1 MSMKGHYEL
10 LRHGRYMLPCCLI
23 MALFLSAC
31 AEQKSEAKKQETESA
46 AANDMSKRADRE
58 IIGKDGAKMLLI
70 PAGDF
75 MMGSSTEGRAD
86 EEPVH
91 HVSLDA
97 FYLDKYEVTNKL
109 FQKFVRETG
118 YETTAEKEGRAA
130 AVTSGGQW
138 EVIPGAN
145 WRKPE
150 GGETVF
156 ESNREE
162 HPVVSV
168 SWYDAE
174 AYCRWAD
181 KRLPTEAEFEYAGR
195 AGTRTIYWWGDGN
208 PGSQRTANVAD
219 ESAKRQFPDLPIMA
233 GYDDGYERSAPV
245 GSFDPNPW
253 GLHDMIGN
261 VSEWTADWFAEDYYQ
276 NSPEQNPTGPFSGKY
291 KVLRGGSWH
300 NGPLGVRS
308 AYRRNSQPGYRY
320 DHFGYRCAKT
330 PSAPSSGDKGIPL

>member
-1 MSMKGHYEL
+1 MKGRYEL

-31 AEQKSEAKKQETESA
+31 TQQKSEAKKQEIELA
-46 AANDMSKRADRE
+46 RANDMPKRADRE

-75 MMGSSTEGRAD
+75 MMGSGTEGRAD

-118 YETTAEKEGRAA
+118 YETTAEEEGRAA

-174 AYCRWAD
+174 AYCLWAD

-208 PGSQRTANVAD
+208 PGSQRVANIAD

-233 GYDDGYERSAPV
+233 GYNDGYERSAPV
-245 GSFDPNPW
+245 VSFDPNPW
-253 GLHDMIGN
+253 GLQDMIGN
-261 VSEWTADWFAEDYYQ
+261 VSEWTADWFAEDYYR
-276 NSPEQNPTGPFSGKY
+276 NSPEQNPIGPLSGKY

>member
-1 MSMKGHYEL
+1 MKSRYEL
-10 LRHGRYMLPCCLI
+10 LRHGKYILPGCLI
-23 MALFLSAC
+23 TALFLSAC
-31 AEQKSEAKKQETESA
+31 AEQKSEAKKQEIEVAT
-46 AANDMSKRADRE
+46 ANDMSKRADRE

-75 MMGSSTEGRAD
+75 MMGSSTEGRED

-168 SWYDAE
+168 SWYDAD

-208 PGSQRTANVAD
+208 PGSKRPANIAD

-233 GYDDGYERSAPV
+233 GYDDGYDRSAPV

-261 VSEWTADWFAEDYYQ
+261 VSEWTADWYAEDYYR
-276 NSPEQNPTGPFSGKY
+276 NSPERNPIGSFSAKY

-330 PSAPSSGDKGIPL
+330 PSAPSSGN

>member
-1 MSMKGHYEL
+1 MKGPYEL
-10 LRHGRYMLPCCLI
+10 LRHGRYILPCCLI
-23 MALFLSAC
+23 AILFLSAC
-31 AEQKSEAKKQETESA
+31 AEQKSEAKKKQLDLAT
-46 AANDMSKRADRE
+46 ANDMPKQADHE

-70 PAGDF
+70 PAGNF

-91 HVSLDA
+91 QVSLDA

-109 FQKFVRETG
+109 FQKFVRETS

-130 AVTSGGQW
+130 AVTSGGEW

-150 GGETVF
+150 GGKTVF

-162 HPVVSV
+162 HPVVSI

-181 KRLPTEAEFEYAGR
+181 KRLPTEAEFEYASR

-208 PGSQRTANVAD
+208 PGSQRVANIAD

-261 VSEWTADWFAEDYYQ
+261 VSEWTADWYDEDYYR
-276 NSPEQNPTGPFSGKY
+276 NSPERNPTGPFSGKY

-300 NGPLGVRS
+300 NGPLSVRA

>member
-1 MSMKGHYEL
+1 MKSLHEL
-10 LRHGRYMLPCCLI
+10 LRHGKYILPGCLI
-23 MALFLSAC
+23 TALFLSAC
-31 AEQKSEAKKQETESA
+31 VEQKSEAKKKQIELA
-46 AANDMSKRADRE
+46 MANNMPKQANRE
-58 IIGKDGAKMLLI
+58 IVGKDGAKMLLI

-75 MMGSSTEGRAD
+75 MMGSSTEGRGD

-91 HVSLDA
+91 QVSLDA

-109 FQKFVRETG
+109 FQKFVHETG

-130 AVTSGGQW
+130 AVTSDGRW

-168 SWYDAE
+168 TWYDADD
-174 AYCRWAD
+174 YCRWAD
-181 KRLPTEAEFEYAGR
+181 KRLPTEAEFEYASR

-208 PGSQRTANVAD
+208 PGSQRTANIAD

-261 VSEWTADWFAEDYYQ
+261 VSEWTADWYAEDYYS
-276 NSPEQNPTGPFSGKY
+276 NSPERNPIGPFSAKY
-291 KVLRGGSWH
+291 KVIRGGSWH

-320 DHFGYRCAKT
+320 DHFGYRCAQT
-330 PSAPSSGDKGIPL
+330 PSAPSSGN

>member
-1 MSMKGHYEL
+1 MF
-10 LRHGRYMLPCCLI
+10 LP
-23 MALFLSAC
+23 AC
-31 AEQKSEAKKQETESA
+31 AEQKSEAKKQEIELAT
-46 AANDMSKRADRE
+46 ANDMSKQADRE

-130 AVTSGGQW
+130 AVTSGGEW

-174 AYCRWAD
+174 VYCRWAD
-181 KRLPTEAEFEYAGR
+181 KRLPTEAEFEYASR

-208 PGSQRTANVAD
+208 PGSQRVANIAD

-276 NSPEQNPTGPFSGKY
+276 NSPERNPTGPFSGKY

-330 PSAPSSGDKGIPL
+330 PSATSSGDKGIPL

>member
-1 MSMKGHYEL
+1 M
-10 LRHGRYMLPCCLI
+10 
-23 MALFLSAC
+23 
-31 AEQKSEAKKQETESA
+31 
-46 AANDMSKRADRE
+46 
-58 IIGKDGAKMLLI
+58 
-70 PAGDF
+70 
-75 MMGSSTEGRAD
+75 
-86 EEPVH
+86 H

-118 YETTAEKEGRAA
+118 YETTAEEEGRAA

-174 AYCRWAD
+174 AYCLWAD

-195 AGTRTIYWWGDGN
+195 AGTRTIYWWGTGTLARNGLRTSRMNLPNGN
-208 PGSQRTANVAD
+208 FPTCRSWRAITTAMSARRRWGRSIRIPGVCT
-219 ESAKRQFPDLPIMA
+219 I
-233 GYDDGYERSAPV
+233 
-245 GSFDPNPW
+245 
-253 GLHDMIGN
+253 
-261 VSEWTADWFAEDYYQ
+261 
-276 NSPEQNPTGPFSGKY
+276 
-291 KVLRGGSWH
+291 
-300 NGPLGVRS
+300 
-308 AYRRNSQPGYRY
+308 
-320 DHFGYRCAKT
+320 
-330 PSAPSSGDKGIPL
+330 

>member
-1 MSMKGHYEL
+1 MKDPYEL
-10 LRHGRYMLPCCLI
+10 LRHGKYILPCCLI
-23 MALFLSAC
+23 STLFLSAC
-31 AEQKSEAKKQETESA
+31 AEQKSEAKKKQIESA
-46 AANDMSKRADRE
+46 TANDMPKQGDRE
-58 IIGKDGAKMLLI
+58 IIGKHGAKMLLI

-75 MMGSSTEGRAD
+75 MMGSIEVRED

-91 HVSLDA
+91 QVSLDA

-130 AVTSGGQW
+130 AVTSGGEW
-138 EVIPGAN
+138 EVISGAN

-168 SWYDAE
+168 SWYDAD

-181 KRLPTEAEFEYAGR
+181 KRLPTEAEFEYASR

-208 PGSQRTANVAD
+208 PGSQRVANIAD

-233 GYDDGYERSAPV
+233 GYDDGYYR
-245 GSFDPNPW
+245 
-253 GLHDMIGN
+253 
-261 VSEWTADWFAEDYYQ
+261 
-276 NSPEQNPTGPFSGKY
+276 NSPERNPTGPFSGKY

-300 NGPLGVRS
+300 NGPLGVRA

-320 DHFGYRCAKT
+320 DHFGYSCAKT
-330 PSAPSSGDKGIPL
+330 PSAPSSGDNGIPL

>member
-1 MSMKGHYEL
+1 MKGRYEL

-31 AEQKSEAKKQETESA
+31 AEQKSEAKKQEIELAT
-46 AANDMSKRADRE
+46 ANDMPKRADRE

-109 FQKFVRETG
+109 FQKFVRETS

-208 PGSQRTANVAD
+208 PGSKRVANIAD

-253 GLHDMIGN
+253 GLYDMIGN

-276 NSPEQNPTGPFSGKY
+276 SSPERNPTGPFSGKY

-300 NGPLGVRS
+300 NGPLGVRA

-330 PSAPSSGDKGIPL
+330 SSAPSSGDKGIPL

>member
-1 MSMKGHYEL
+1 M
-10 LRHGRYMLPCCLI
+10 
-23 MALFLSAC
+23 
-31 AEQKSEAKKQETESA
+31 
-46 AANDMSKRADRE
+46 
-58 IIGKDGAKMLLI
+58 
-70 PAGDF
+70 
-75 MMGSSTEGRAD
+75 
-86 EEPVH
+86 
-91 HVSLDA
+91 
-97 FYLDKYEVTNKL
+97 DKYEVTNKL

-130 AVTSGGQW
+130 AVTSGGEW

-162 HPVVSV
+162 HPVVSI
-168 SWYDAE
+168 SWYDAD

-181 KRLPTEAEFEYAGR
+181 KRLPTEAEFEYASR

-208 PGSQRTANVAD
+208 PGPQRVANIAD

-261 VSEWTADWFAEDYYQ
+261 VSEWTADWFAEDYYR
-276 NSPEQNPTGPFSGKY
+276 NSPERNPTGPFSGKY

-300 NGPLGVRS
+300 NGPLGVRA

-330 PSAPSSGDKGIPL
+330 PSAPSSGDKGTPL